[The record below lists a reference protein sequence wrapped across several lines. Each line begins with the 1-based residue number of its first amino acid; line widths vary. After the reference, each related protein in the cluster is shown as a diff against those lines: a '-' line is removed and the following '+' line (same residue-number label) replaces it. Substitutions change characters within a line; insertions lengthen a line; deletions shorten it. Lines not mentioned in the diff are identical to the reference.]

1 MPYIESKTTRRK
13 ELREG
18 AAAIL
23 AGELNYQ
30 IFHYLKHN
38 YSKNHLYEING
49 QIYSNYGQVLK
60 YVKAFLEGK
69 KSYQKYND
77 MRGCLVSCYK
87 ECQRRL
93 GINPTF
99 LCDIME
105 SYDEEIN
112 IYEDLKIQEN
122 GDVE

>member
-18 AAAIL
+18 ASAIL

-38 YSKNHLYEING
+38 YSKNNHYDGNIF
-49 QIYSNYGQVLK
+49 SNYGQVLK
-60 YVKAFLEGK
+60 YVNAFLGEK
-69 KSYQKYND
+69 RNYQKYND
-77 MRGCLVSCYK
+77 MRGCLISCYK

-112 IYEDLKIQEN
+112 IYEDLKIHEN